1 MAMGDEDPRMWDY
14 WCNKYGHDE
23 ALRLYYQN
31 ILSAT
36 PELRVWLQQQL
47 AAQQAIDAH
56 MAKLAAEA
64 ERANPGG
71 NASDWWTK

>member
-1 MAMGDEDPRMWDY
+1 MATKDEDPRMWDY
-14 WCNKYGHDE
+14 WRNKYGHDD
-23 ALRLYYQN
+23 ALLLYYPN
-31 ILSAT
+31 ILSAA

-47 AAQQAIDAH
+47 AAQQAIDTY